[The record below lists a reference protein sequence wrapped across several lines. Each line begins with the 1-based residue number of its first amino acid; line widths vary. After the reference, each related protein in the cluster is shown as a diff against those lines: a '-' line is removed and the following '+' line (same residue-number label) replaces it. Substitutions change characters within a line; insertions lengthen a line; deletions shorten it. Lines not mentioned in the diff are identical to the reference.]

1 MSAPRTR
8 RTWRVITGSVTGAA
22 VTAGVLVTGY
32 TVTAEPKSTASAG
45 QVPTRTEA
53 VTRGT
58 VSQRLRLAGTY
69 AYDGS
74 YTVLHR
80 GASAIVT
87 GLPAGGSRV
96 GRGEVLYSVGERAV
110 HLLFGSVPAHRDLT
124 SGMSDGADVR
134 QLERNLR
141 ALGMDPDR
149 EMTVDDEFTWATAA
163 AVKRL
168 QKSWGLPSAERTG
181 TLTLGS
187 VVFLPGTLRVTPK
200 VAKGAAVGPE
210 QPVLTA
216 SSTRRVVTTTVDADM
231 QSQIE
236 VGDKVSVTLPG
247 GQDADGEI
255 LRIGTVA
262 TATTDDNGNPGTAT
276 VPVVLRISVP
286 KGTPELDQAPVQVK
300 VASIVRKG
308 VLTVPI
314 SALLARPGS
323 GYRVK
328 LASGAYADVE
338 PGLYDDE
345 TNQVE
350 ISEGLKEG
358 DRVEV
363 PEQ

>member
-1 MSAPRTR
+1 MSAARKR
-8 RTWRVITGSVTGAA
+8 RIWRVITGSVTGVA

-32 TVTAEPKSTASAG
+32 TITAEPKSTASASE
-45 QVPTRTEA
+45 VPTRTEA

-69 AYDGS
+69 AFDGS

-80 GASAIVT
+80 GAPGIVT
-87 GLPAGGSRV
+87 GVRAAGAKV
-96 GRGEVLYSVGERAV
+96 DRGGVLYSVGERAV
-110 HLLFGSVPAHRDLT
+110 HLLFGSIPAHRDLT
-124 SGMSDGADVR
+124 SGLTDGADVR
-134 QLERNLR
+134 ELERNLR
-141 ALGMDPDR
+141 ALGMDPDH
-149 EMTVDDEFTWATAA
+149 EMTVDTDFTWATAA

-168 QKSWGLPSAERTG
+168 QKSWGLPYSERTG

-200 VAKGAAVGPE
+200 VSNGAAVGPE

-216 SSTRRVVTTTVDADM
+216 SSTRRVVSTSIDADM
-231 QSQIE
+231 QSRIE

-247 GQDADGEI
+247 GEDTDGEI
-255 LRIGTVA
+255 LRIGKVA
-262 TATTDDNGNPGTAT
+262 TAGTDENGNAGTAT

-286 KGTPELDQAPVQVK
+286 KGTPDLDQAPVQVK
-300 VASIVRKG
+300 VATVVRKN

-328 LASGAYADVE
+328 LASGVYADVE

-350 ISEGLKEG
+350 ISAGLKEG